1 MRAPLVQHLRWLIAL
16 RLLAITSVSVPYA
29 LWTLLEEKESRAEG
43 FNLFA
48 GGVYLASLGYIVLG
62 RLLRGRTVLQT
73 YLQLAGDVLLVTG
86 LLYLYGGVSSPF
98 SMLYLV
104 LIAVAA
110 SMLGRSG
117 ALIIAGFAYALY
129 ATLGLALYFHALPPS
144 TVALPSD
151 APMSLLIYNL
161 GTHLMG
167 FLAVALL
174 TAYLAERA
182 VTTEER
188 LAQETESLATLELE
202 HRDVVESMTS
212 GLLTTDLNGI
222 ILSVNRSGLEIL
234 GDGGR
239 SPVGRDVATLGL
251 LSPASFS
258 ALRSG
263 AAEERSS
270 EQARTNFEVE
280 RTVSG
285 GRQVLGLSLAPLYD
299 AQGLQRGFLLTF
311 RDLTELRRLQDEL
324 RMRDRMAAVGELAAG
339 LAHEIGNPLAAIS
352 GSVQLLSSQARH
364 DAGQRRLLEIV
375 LKESQRLD
383 RTIQGFL
390 RFARPRDRSVVSF
403 DIARLLA
410 ENVALLRNS
419 PELLP
424 SHRFESRLDPASFE
438 IRADPDQ
445 ISQIFWNLV
454 RNALKAMPAGGSLAV
469 EGSIVANAYRLRVRD
484 SGTGMTS
491 AEKADLFQP
500 FRAGH
505 ARHGGMGMAI
515 VYRIVTEHGGSIT
528 VDSEPGV
535 GTTILVDLPLSILAP
550 QPAGTPLPSS
560 SVPVQG

>member
-1 MRAPLVQHLRWLIAL
+1 MRAPQAKHLRWLIAL

-29 LWTLLEEKESRAEG
+29 LWTLLEEEKPRAEG

-48 GGVYLASLGYIVLG
+48 GGVYLASLVYIVFG
-62 RLLRGRTVLQT
+62 RLLPGRTILQT

-86 LLYLYGGVSSPF
+86 LLYLYGGASSPF

-104 LIAVAA
+104 IIAVAA

-117 ALIIAGFAYALY
+117 ALTIAGLAYALY
-129 ATLGLALYFHALPPS
+129 AGLGVGLFFHALPQS
-144 TVALPSD
+144 SIALPSD
-151 APMSLLIYNL
+151 APASLLIYNL

-174 TAYLAERA
+174 TAFLAERA

-188 LAQETESLATLELE
+188 LARETLNLATLELE
-202 HRDVVESMTS
+202 HRDVVESMTG
-212 GLLTTDLNGI
+212 GLLTTDLNGL
-222 ILSVNRSGLEIL
+222 ILTVNRAGLEIL
-234 GDGGR
+234 GEAAR
-239 SPVGRDVATLGL
+239 PAIGRDVASLGL
-251 LSPASFS
+251 LT
-258 ALRSG
+258 
-263 AAEERSS
+263 AEGFATLSS
-270 EQARTNFEVE
+270 EAVKQSATDPGRTSYEIE
-280 RTVSG
+280 RTAG
-285 GRQVLGLSLAPLYD
+285 GAKQVLGLSLGPLYD

-352 GSVQLLSSQARH
+352 GSVQLLSSQSPY

-390 RFARPRDRSVVSF
+390 RFARPRDRSVVPF
-403 DIARLLA
+403 DVARLLA

-424 SHRFESRLDPASFE
+424 SHEIVSRLDPASFE

-445 ISQIFWNLV
+445 VSQIFWNLA
-454 RNALKAMPAGGSLAV
+454 RNALHAMPGGGRLTV
-469 EGSIVANAYRLRVRD
+469 EGSLVTNAYRLRVAD

-505 ARHGGMGMAI
+505 PRHGGMGMAI
-515 VYRIVTEHGGSIT
+515 VYRIVTEHGGSIG

-535 GTTILVDLPLSILAP
+535 GTSIAVDLPLVISGPLKTLAS
-550 QPAGTPLPSS
+550 ASS
-560 SVPVQG
+560 ASAVR